1 MGGSYQGPVACT
13 AEAEIIGTISE
24 ECIVAVGILKHICNT
39 KNSRMVQ
46 INHFNT
52 LLVFPF
58 FKD

>member
-13 AEAEIIGTISE
+13 AEAEIISTSFE
-24 ECIVAVGILKHICNT
+24 EHIVAFGILKHICDS

-52 LLVFPF
+52 LRVFPF
-58 FKD
+58 LKY